1 MSACSR
7 VSSSRF
13 FDSFWYLWSRLV
25 SHHSYRLSTSA
36 GVRFSGGA
44 ATMADNAERASD
56 ATSPSVK
63 RRAYMRTSLIDAP
76 ESGDVLFRW
85 PILNGTV
92 VRIVSVSVSDCTFV
106 GCDLPFT

>member
-7 VSSSRF
+7 VRSSRF
-13 FDSFWYLWSRLV
+13 FDNFWYLSSRLV

-36 GVRFSGGA
+36 GLRFSGGA
-44 ATMADNAERASD
+44 ATIADRADRAND
-56 ATSPSVK
+56 ATSPSAN
-63 RRAYMRTSLIDAP
+63 RRAYTRTSWIVAP

-92 VRIVSVSVSDCTFV
+92 VRMVSVSVSDCTFV